1 MGEMEKEAVRGG
13 TRVYKYKSAD
23 GTEFFSFVKFDRTI
37 TPSMVL
43 RLESRV
49 GTHLENF
56 LQELRSEGRMLQ
68 RK

>member
-1 MGEMEKEAVRGG
+1 MGEVEKEAVKGG
-13 TRVYKYKSAD
+13 ARIYKYTSAD
-23 GTEFFSFVKFDRTI
+23 GTEFFSFVKYDRTI
-37 TPSMVL
+37 TPSMTL

-56 LQELRSEGRMLQ
+56 LQELRNEGRTLQ

>member
-1 MGEMEKEAVRGG
+1 MGDIEKEAARGG
-13 TRVYKYKSAD
+13 ARIYTYKSAD
-23 GTEFFSFVKFDRTI
+23 GTEFFSFVKYDRTI
-37 TPSMVL
+37 TPSMTL

-56 LQELRSEGRMLQ
+56 LQELRNEGRTLQ